1 VIRLILAFIFIFTFS
16 GCSLFTS
23 QKRNLDYYQS
33 SKSAVKESQ
42 ASSYIGQLL
51 WPVEG
56 KTRITSWFGP
66 RSRSFHDGIDIVLK
80 RGVPV
85 LAAHD
90 GVVLRT
96 DNVFRGYGK
105 LIVIKGQSLVTMYA
119 HLDEYY
125 VGFMDEVKR
134 GDVIGILGA
143 SGRVTAPHLHFET
156 RILNDKEKY
165 YPVDPMVFYPDRS

>member
-1 VIRLILAFIFIFTFS
+1 MIRLVYTSILLISLSGCFIF
-16 GCSLFTS
+16 GS
-23 QKRNLDYYQS
+23 QKPDSYYYLN
-33 SKSAVKESQ
+33 SKRAVEESQ
-42 ASSYIGQLL
+42 ASVYVGQLL

-56 KTRITSWFGP
+56 KTKISSWFGP
-66 RSRSFHDGIDIVLK
+66 RSKSFHDGVDIVQK

-105 LIVIKGQSLVTMYA
+105 LIVIKGQGIVTMYA
-119 HLDEYY
+119 HSDEYY
-125 VGFMDEVKR
+125 VGFMDEVKK

-143 SGRVTAPHLHFET
+143 TGRVTAPHLHFET
-156 RILNDKEKY
+156 RILNDKDKY
-165 YPVDPMVFYPDRS
+165 YPVDPLVFYPDKS